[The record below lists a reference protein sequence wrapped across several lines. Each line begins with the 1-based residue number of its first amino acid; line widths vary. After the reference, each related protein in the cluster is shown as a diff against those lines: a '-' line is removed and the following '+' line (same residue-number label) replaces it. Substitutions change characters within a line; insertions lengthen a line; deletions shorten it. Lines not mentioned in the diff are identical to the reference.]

1 MSFFHSF
8 SSSLRSIPTASSWF
22 EAYVALSTSM
32 TLLQTAINQFIP
44 VSVRSY
50 IMSRLKSYFFGIGTE
65 AAVSNSLVTLTIPEM
80 WENMGRNKLYDAVKE
95 YLPSKISSA
104 NKNLRVGMGG
114 GKKMAMA
121 IEGEESIVDVFDNIK
136 LTWSCSHNQK
146 DRQPIPSPTQSYAR
160 PMYVL
165 CFDENHREKVMDSYL
180 PHILNKHK
188 VVKKGKKVL
197 KHYTRTRGLWQ
208 SSVLEH
214 PATFETVAMEP
225 ALKKAILDDLDRF
238 LRRKSFYKKVGKA
251 WKRGY
256 LLYGP
261 PGTGKTSLIAAMANY
276 LKFDVYD
283 LELSAVHSNA
293 DLMMSLRNTSNRSIL
308 VVEDIDC
315 NREVKDRSGEDGDRA
330 LKRQFKRFTL
340 SGLLN
345 SIDGLWTKGSDER
358 IIVFTTNHKDQIDP
372 ALLRPGR
379 MDMHINLSFCTVNG
393 FRILASNY
401 LDVQSHPLF
410 EQIDRLLKKLQV
422 TPAVVA
428 EELMKDDDADV
439 VLSGFIN
446 FLERKEMGGD
456 GMTDVGDE
464 NEISLCRSNKIEI
477 EDGENKIPLCRS
489 KKIEIEDEDE
499 DFDDDEFEDEDFDD
513 YEFEDEYEF

>member
-1 MSFFHSF
+1 M
-8 SSSLRSIPTASSWF
+8 
-22 EAYVALSTSM
+22 M
-32 TLLQTAINQFIP
+32 LLQTAINQFIP
-44 VSVRSY
+44 VNVRSY
-50 IMSRLKSYFFGIGTE
+50 IMSRLKSYFFGTV
-65 AAVSNSLVTLTIPEM
+65 ADVSSLVTLTIPEF

-114 GKKMAMA
+114 GKKIAMA
-121 IEGEESIVDVFDNIK
+121 IEGGESIVDVFDNIK
-136 LTWSCSHNQK
+136 LTWTCSHQK
-146 DRQPIPSPTQSYAR
+146 DQQQQASTDFFSRRQPIPSPTQSDAR

-165 CFDENHREKVMDSYL
+165 SFDENDREKVMDSYL
-180 PHILNKHK
+180 PHIVNKYNAM
-188 VVKKGKKVL
+188 KKGKKVL
-197 KHYTRTRGLWQ
+197 KHYTRTSGVWQ

-214 PATFETVAMEP
+214 PATFDTVAMEP
-225 ALKKAILDDLDRF
+225 ELKNAIIDDLDRF
-238 LRRKSFYKKVGKA
+238 LRRKSFYKRVGKA

-283 LELSAVHSNA
+283 LELSGVHSNA
-293 DLMMSLRNTSNRSIL
+293 DLMMSLRNTCNRSIL

-315 NREVKDRSGEDGDRA
+315 NSEVQDRSREDGDRA

-345 SIDGLWTKGSDER
+345 SIDGLWTRSSEER

-410 EQIDRLLKKLQV
+410 EPIDRLLKKLQV

-439 VLSGFIN
+439 VLSRFIN

-456 GMTDVGDE
+456 GMKDVGDE
-464 NEISLCRSNKIEI
+464 NEIPLCRSNKIEI
-477 EDGENKIPLCRS
+477 EDDETKIPPSRS

-499 DFDDDEFEDEDFDD
+499 DEDFNDDE
-513 YEFEDEYEF
+513 YEDEYEF

>member
-1 MSFFHSF
+1 MP
-8 SSSLRSIPTASSWF
+8 RASAWF
-22 EAYVALSTSM
+22 EAYATLSTAM
-32 TLLQTAINQFIP
+32 MLLQTAINQFIP

-50 IMSRLKSYFFGIGTE
+50 IMSRLKSFFFGIGTGTV
-65 AAVSNSLVTLTIPEM
+65 ADVSNSLVTLTIPEV

-104 NKNLRVGMGG
+104 NKNLRVGVGG
-114 GKKMAMA
+114 GKKIAME
-121 IEGEESIVDVFDNIK
+121 IEGEGSIVDVFDNIT
-136 LTWSCSHNQK
+136 LTWSCSEYQ
-146 DRQPIPSPTQSYAR
+146 RGSPIQPYAR
-160 PMYVL
+160 PVYVL
-165 CFDENHREKVMDSYL
+165 TLSFNEKHREKVMDSYL
-180 PHILNKHK
+180 PHIMNKHK

-197 KHYTRTRGLWQ
+197 KHYTRRSGVWQ
-208 SSVLEH
+208 SSALEH
-214 PATFETVAMEP
+214 PATFDTVAMEP
-225 ALKKAILDDLDRF
+225 ALKNAILDDLDRF

-256 LLYGP
+256 LLCGP
-261 PGTGKTSLIAAMANY
+261 PGTGKTSLIVAMANY

-283 LELSAVHSNA
+283 LELSGVHSNA

-315 NREVKDRSGEDGDRA
+315 NIEVQDRSGEDGNRA
-330 LKRQFKRFTL
+330 LNHQFKRFTL
-340 SGLLN
+340 SCLLN

-379 MDMHINLSFCTVNG
+379 MDMHINLSFCTING

-410 EQIDRLLKKLQV
+410 EPIDRLLKKLQV

-428 EELMKDDDADV
+428 EELMKNDDVDV
-439 VLSGFIN
+439 VLSKFIN

-456 GMTDVGDE
+456 GMKDIAHNINAHLLPKRKESIAFLLLVTC
-464 NEISLCRSNKIEI
+464 SLSPAA
-477 EDGENKIPLCRS
+477 EDKDKRAAPLRFLQLFQLFVS
-489 KKIEIEDEDE
+489 L
-499 DFDDDEFEDEDFDD
+499 FSSR
-513 YEFEDEYEF
+513 Y